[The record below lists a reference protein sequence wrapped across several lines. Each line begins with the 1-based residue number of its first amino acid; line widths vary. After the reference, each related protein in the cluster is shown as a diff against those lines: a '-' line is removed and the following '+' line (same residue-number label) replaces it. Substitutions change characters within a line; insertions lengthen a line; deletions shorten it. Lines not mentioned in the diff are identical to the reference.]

1 MISYSKDGENW
12 PNPTE
17 VFVPK
22 NNGSKV
28 SAPYICITDTDQL
41 IKMQNNFTEYSFKFK
56 NFKEYFQIS

>member
-41 IKMQNNFTEYSFKFK
+41 IIFKKFFQNKFF
-56 NFKEYFQIS
+56 NDIG

>member
-41 IKMQNNFTEYSFKFK
+41 IIYRVIIKF
-56 NFKEYFQIS
+56 FL

>member
-41 IKMQNNFTEYSFKFK
+41 INYFYNNYFKYIINIYNK
-56 NFKEYFQIS
+56 NA